1 MKKKLFLVMIA
12 VVMFVG
18 ALNVYALTTSD
29 EVSPS
34 DPNSKMITDTATLT
48 VQNVTIYDN
57 FYAYKILDAYY
68 NVSTNVVSYEFTD
81 DFNTFLEQ
89 SSIYQDF
96 TVEDYYQLTSGDI
109 TSGSTITTSTAD
121 KLMSAYVTYIRGH
134 SEITGTEMDVTGT
147 TATATLQAGA
157 YLVLPLI
164 DTVFKQP
171 SGIYAV
177 MLGNLDV
184 TASNSNWVVNDET
197 IVAKRSDIGFTFNVG
212 DESDVFAEDDVFGPL
227 LSFSIGE
234 KFPFEA
240 IGQAP
245 QFPTNATNKIYTFE
259 IGFDEIITLECEIG
273 SIVVKDGETT
283 LTTSPEGIVTNAS
296 GNTVATITIDEE
308 SYPGFKILRITFNTD
323 YLTSSEVSVEG
334 EASLTDQALIGEANE
349 FSGLLKYSNDSY
361 GTETITVGASSELYT
376 FGLNILKY
384 DAADGTPTKLPLET
398 PLANAVFDIYSDQ
411 ELKNKVGTVTT
422 GEDGIAAFNGLK
434 YGTYYVKETKA
445 PTGYQLVEDPIE
457 VKVGDN
463 DGVDTYAA
471 PVPAPSYPLA
481 LVYVPNAKMGLLPVT
496 GGVGLVIYAIIGVVI
511 VGSGVGLLV
520 YYKKKKNKVKDNN
533 IDII

>member
-1 MKKKLFLVMIA
+1 MKKKLFLMVIA

-18 ALNVYALTTSD
+18 AINVYALTTND

-48 VQNVTIYDN
+48 VQNVTEGDD
-57 FYAYKILDAYY
+57 FRAYKILDAYY
-68 NVSTNVVSYEFTD
+68 NASTNVVSYEFTD

-89 SSIYQDF
+89 SSTYQDF
-96 TVEDYYQLTSGDI
+96 TVDDYFALTSGDI

-121 KLMSAYVTYIRGH
+121 KLMSAYATYISGH
-134 SEITGTEMDVTGT
+134 SEITRTEMDVTGT
-147 TATATLQAGA
+147 TATATLEAGA
-157 YLVLPLI
+157 YLVLPMYN
-164 DTVFKQP
+164 DSV
-171 SGIYAV
+171 YAV

-184 TASNSNWVVNDET
+184 TASNGNWVVNNET
-197 IVAKRSDIGFTFNVG
+197 IVAKKSDASFTVNVG
-212 DESDVFAEDDVFGPL
+212 DESDVFEWDHGIPL
-227 LSFSIGE
+227 LSFAIGE
-234 KFPFEA
+234 IFPFEL
-240 IGQAP
+240 IGQVP

-259 IGFDEIITLECEIG
+259 IRFDEIVTLESEIG

-296 GNTVATITIDEE
+296 GNTVATITIVVE
-308 SYPGFKILRITFNTD
+308 GVKILRITFNTD

-334 EASLTDQALIGEANE
+334 EASLTDQVLIGEYNN
-349 FSGLLKYSNDSY
+349 FSASLLYSNDPY
-361 GTETITVGASSELYT
+361 GTETDITGTDSALYT
-376 FGLNILKY
+376 FGLNVLKY

-398 PLANAVFDIYSDQ
+398 PLANAVFDIYSDK

-422 GEDGIAAFNGLK
+422 GEDGIATFNGLK

-471 PVPAPSYPLA
+471 PAPSYPLA
-481 LVYVPNAKMGLLPVT
+481 LVYVPNTKMGLLPVT
-496 GGVGLVIYAIIGVVI
+496 GGVGLVIYAVIGVVI
-511 VGSGVGLLV
+511 VGTGVGLLV

>member
-1 MKKKLFLVMIA
+1 MKKKLFLMVIA
-12 VVMFVG
+12 VVMFIG
-18 ALNVYALTTSD
+18 ALNVYALTTND
-29 EVSPS
+29 VVSPS

-48 VQNVTIYDN
+48 VENVTDGDYW

-68 NVSTNVVSYEFTD
+68 NASTNVVSYEFTN

-89 SSIYQDF
+89 SSTYQDF
-96 TVEDYYQLTSGDI
+96 TVDDYFALTSGDI

-121 KLMSAYVTYIRGH
+121 KLMSAYATYISGH
-134 SEITGTEMDVTGT
+134 SEITGVEMNVRGT
-147 TATATLQAGA
+147 IATATLQAGA
-157 YLVLPLI
+157 YLVLPQINTGLLR
-164 DTVFKQP
+164 P
-171 SGIYAV
+171 SEVYAV

-184 TASNSNWVVNDET
+184 TASNGEWVVNDET
-197 IVAKRSDIGFTFNVG
+197 IVAKKSDVSFTFNVG
-212 DESDVFAEDDVFGPL
+212 DESDVFTKDY

-240 IGQAP
+240 IGQVP

-259 IGFDEIITLECEIG
+259 IEFNEKITLESEIG

-283 LTTSPEGIVTNAS
+283 LTISPEGIVTNAS

-308 SYPGFKILRITFNTD
+308 SYPGIKILRITFNTD
-323 YLTSSEVSVEG
+323 YLTSLEVSVEG
-334 EASLTDQALIGEANE
+334 EASLSNQALIGEYNN
-349 FSGLLKYSNDSY
+349 FSASLLYSNDPYS
-361 GTETITVGASSELYT
+361 TETDITGADSALYT
-376 FGLNILKY
+376 FGLNVLKY
-384 DAADGTPTKLPLET
+384 DAADGTPTEPPLET

-411 ELKNKVGTVTT
+411 EFKNKVGTVIT
-422 GEDGIAAFNGLK
+422 GEDGIATFNGLK
-434 YGTYYVKETKA
+434 YGTYYVKETKT
-445 PTGYQLVEDPIE
+445 PTGYQLLEDPIE

-463 DGVDTYAA
+463 DGVDTYATLM
-471 PVPAPSYPLA
+471 PSYLPA
-481 LVYVPNAKMGLLPVT
+481 YVFAPNKKMGLLPVT
-496 GGVGLVIYAIIGVVI
+496 GGVGLVIYAVIGVVI

>member
-1 MKKKLFLVMIA
+1 MKKKLFLMVIA

-29 EVSPS
+29 EVSPN

-48 VQNVTIYDN
+48 VQNVTEGDD
-57 FYAYKILDAYY
+57 FVAFKILDAYY
-68 NVSTNVVSYEFTD
+68 NESTNVISYEFTD

-89 SSIYQDF
+89 SSTYQDF
-96 TVEDYYQLTSGDI
+96 TVDDYFALTSGDI
-109 TSGSTITTSTAD
+109 NSGSTITTSTAD
-121 KLMSAYVTYIRGH
+121 RLMSAYATYISGH
-134 SEITGTEMDVTGT
+134 SEITGALVDVTGT
-147 TATATLQAGA
+147 TATATLEAGA
-157 YLVLPLI
+157 YLVLPYTRFTS
-164 DTVFKQP
+164 DV
-171 SGIYAV
+171 YAV

-184 TASNSNWVVNDET
+184 TASNGNWVVNNET
-197 IVAKRSDIGFTFNVG
+197 IVAKRSDVSFTFNVG
-212 DESDVFAEDDVFGPL
+212 DESDVFTKDY

-240 IGQAP
+240 IGQVP

-259 IGFDEIITLECEIG
+259 IAFNEIVTLESEIG
-273 SIVVKDGETT
+273 SIVVKDGGTT

-308 SYPGFKILRITFNTD
+308 SYPGAKILRITFNTD

-334 EASLTDQALIGEANE
+334 EASLTDQVLIGEYNN
-349 FSGLLKYSNDSY
+349 FSASLLYSNDPY
-361 GTETITVGASSELYT
+361 GNDVTNIWDDYLIYT

-398 PLANAVFDIYSDQ
+398 PLANAVFDIYSDK

-422 GEDGIAAFNGLK
+422 GEDGIATFNGLK

-445 PTGYQLVEDPIE
+445 PTGYQLLEDPIE

-463 DGVDTYAA
+463 NRVNTYSSS
-471 PVPAPSYPLA
+471 APSYLPA
-481 LVYVPNAKMGLLPVT
+481 YVFAPNKKMGLLPVT
-496 GGVGLVIYAIIGVVI
+496 GGVGLVIYAVIGVVI